1 MRYENIRHM
10 LRTIFVTDFS
20 LPEDAAIS
28 IYVSGLKVSGKGET
42 MKHELSEA
50 FGDGSI
56 SWRAMLNNDE
66 YEVLDFETEEEARA
80 YVKRVLW
87 DPLERL

>member
-1 MRYENIRHM
+1 MKTFATCCGLFLSQISVFQKM
-10 LRTIFVTDFS
+10 QLS
-20 LPEDAAIS
+20 IS
-28 IYVSGLKVSGKGET
+28 IVSGLKVSGKEEI
-42 MKHELSEA
+42 MKYELSEA

-80 YVKRVLW
+80 YVKRILW

>member
-1 MRYENIRHM
+1 MKYENIRHM

-20 LPEDAAIS
+20 LPEDAAIN
-28 IYVSGLKVSGKGET
+28 IYVSGLKVSGKEEV
-42 MKHELSEA
+42 MKHELSET
-50 FGDGSI
+50 FGDGTI
-56 SWRAMLNNDE
+56 SWWAMLNNDE

-80 YVKRVLW
+80 YVKRILW

>member
-1 MRYENIRHM
+1 MKTFATCCGLFLSQISVFQKM
-10 LRTIFVTDFS
+10 QLS
-20 LPEDAAIS
+20 IS
-28 IYVSGLKVSGKGET
+28 IVSGLKVSGKEEI

-80 YVKRVLW
+80 YVKRILW

>member
-1 MRYENIRHM
+1 
-10 LRTIFVTDFS
+10 
-20 LPEDAAIS
+20 
-28 IYVSGLKVSGKGET
+28 

-80 YVKRVLW
+80 YVKRILW

>member
-1 MRYENIRHM
+1 MKTFATCCGLFLSRISVFQKM
-10 LRTIFVTDFS
+10 QLS
-20 LPEDAAIS
+20 IS
-28 IYVSGLKVSGKGET
+28 IVSGLKVSGKEEI

-80 YVKRVLW
+80 YVKRILW